1 MTDDIDHTCFT
12 FVRRGIL
19 FILSAPS
26 GAGKTTLS
34 RHILERT
41 PNLKL
46 SISYTTRTPRP
57 GEIEGQD
64 YHFID
69 ESRFVQLRA
78 DGAFAEWAQVHG
90 LLYGTAREPLDNA
103 LAQGKDFLLDID
115 VQGAYQLKTIYPEA
129 VSVFVLPPSWDE
141 LENRLRSRGTD
152 HKEVIARRLQRAR
165 EETQELRSYDYVIV
179 NDHLE
184 RATSLLSAIIQT
196 ERIRVSRLI
205 SASSPFLSQAL
216 RSQRRDKR

>member
-165 EETQELRSYDYVIV
+165 EETQELGSYDYVIV